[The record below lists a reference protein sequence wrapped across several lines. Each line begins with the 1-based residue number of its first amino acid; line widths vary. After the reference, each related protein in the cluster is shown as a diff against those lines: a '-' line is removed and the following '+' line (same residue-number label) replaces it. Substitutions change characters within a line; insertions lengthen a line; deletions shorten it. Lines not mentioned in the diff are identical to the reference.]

1 MIEILDSPK
10 HLVAVKIS
18 GKITAEDIEKAW
30 EATRETLK
38 DNERVSFF
46 AEITENLGFTPEG
59 LIKDMT
65 EGVKNFGKLSKYY
78 RAAVVT
84 DKGWLGA
91 LVRVEGLVFSS
102 IDFRV
107 FEPAERDKA
116 FAWASETPLPL
127 PKPEEP
133 AKSIHFLQTTNPN
146 VFAYEVNGRVRS
158 MDVKAVV
165 NEFKPYLEKEGKV
178 NVLAKL
184 SDFNGFDLFAMIE
197 DDLVKLK
204 FKSLSKVDKY
214 AVIGPK
220 PWMRNLLELFYP
232 LTSVKL
238 RVFDKDEE
246 AAAWEWVGAQQA
258 LLAGK

>member
-1 MIEILDSPK
+1 MIELLESPK
-10 HLVAVKIS
+10 HLVAMKIS
-18 GKITAEDIEKAW
+18 GKITADDIEKAYRAS
-30 EATRETLK
+30 ENALK
-38 DNERVSFF
+38 ENERVSFF
-46 AEITENLGFTPEG
+46 AEITESLTFTPEG
-59 LIKDMT
+59 LVKDLT
-65 EGVKNFGKLSKYY
+65 EGLKHFGKLSKYY
-78 RAAVVT
+78 RAAIVT

-91 LVRVEGLVFSS
+91 LARVEGLVFSS
-102 IDFRV
+102 IDVRV

-116 FAWASETPLPL
+116 FAWAAETPEPL

-133 AKSIHFLQTTNPN
+133 GPSIHFLQATNPN
-146 VFAYEVNGRVRS
+146 VFAYEVKGRVRAK
-158 MDVKAVV
+158 DVKAVV
-165 NEFKPYLEKEGKV
+165 NEFKPFLEREGKV

-184 SDFNGFDLFAMIE
+184 SDFNGFDLLAMIE

-232 LTSVKL
+232 WTNVKL

-246 AAAWEWVGAQQA
+246 AAAWDWVGAQQA